1 MRCSNLCRLY
11 YVRFS
16 RVRPFSLQRYLAC
29 VLGLALLSNTS
40 YAIDSISIAKIGG
53 AILSVAIPV
62 YLFFGIIIMGWWFL
76 TKFIAQNKFLRAL
89 LRAVPVAIFGAVWF
103 GPSSVTYSSVFAS
116 FITYLPM
123 AFVASFLLGDK
134 D

>member
-1 MRCSNLCRLY
+1 M
-11 YVRFS
+11 
-16 RVRPFSLQRYLAC
+16 RPFSLQRYLAC
-29 VLGLALLSNTS
+29 VLGLALLSNKS
-40 YAIDSISIAKIGG
+40 YAIDPISIAKIGG
-53 AILSVAIPV
+53 AILSVGIPV

-76 TKFIAQNKFLRAL
+76 AKFIAQNKFLRAL

-103 GPSSVTYSSVFAS
+103 GPSSATYSSVFAS